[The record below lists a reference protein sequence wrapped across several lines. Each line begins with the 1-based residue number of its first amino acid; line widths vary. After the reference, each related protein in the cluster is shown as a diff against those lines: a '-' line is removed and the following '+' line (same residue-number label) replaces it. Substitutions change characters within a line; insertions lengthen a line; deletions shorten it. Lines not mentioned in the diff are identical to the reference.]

1 LDEATSNL
9 DVQTERKL
17 QYAIETL
24 IKGRTAIIIA
34 HRLTTIE
41 ACDRILM
48 IEKGKIVE
56 DGTHN
61 ELIDKQEK
69 YYSLSKGFNALE
81 H

>member
-56 DGTHN
+56 DGSHN
-61 ELIDKQEK
+61 ELIDKGEK
-69 YYSLSKGFNALE
+69 YYNLSKGLSIFE